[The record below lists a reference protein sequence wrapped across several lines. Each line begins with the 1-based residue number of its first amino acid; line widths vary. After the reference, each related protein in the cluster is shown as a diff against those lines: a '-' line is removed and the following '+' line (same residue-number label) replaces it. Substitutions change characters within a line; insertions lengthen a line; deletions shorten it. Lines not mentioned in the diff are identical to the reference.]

1 MVSKDVARRVAF
13 LREQVNEHNFRY
25 YVLDEPTIP
34 DAEYNRLLRELEG
47 LEAQYPELATPDSPT
62 QRIGAEPLDTFSE
75 IRHEVPMLSL
85 GNAFDDGK
93 VRDFDHRLRDRLGVD
108 ELEYACETKL
118 DGLAVSL
125 RYERGKLVRAATRG
139 DGTIGEDVT
148 QNVRTI
154 KSVPL
159 SLRGRGFPQVLEVRG
174 EVFMT
179 RDGFR
184 ALNEM
189 QSKHGQKLFANPRN
203 AAAGSLRQ
211 LDPRVTAERPLD
223 MFCYG
228 TGVVEGGELPDRHS
242 DILAGLTDWGL
253 KVSSELVVVKGA
265 EGCLAYYRRMAAGRH
280 DLGYAIDGVVYK
292 VNLIQQQ
299 QALGYRTR
307 APRWAVAHK
316 FPPEEELTKVLA
328 IDVQVGRTGA
338 LTPVARLE
346 PVIVGGA
353 TVTNATLHN
362 EDEIKRKDVMVGDTV
377 IVRRAGDVIP
387 EIMQVVKERRPK
399 SARRYR
405 MPKRCP
411 ICNSEVVRVAGEAAS
426 RCTGGLYCA
435 AQRMQAILHFASR
448 RAMDIEG
455 LGDKLVEQLVEEGY
469 VQTVAD
475 LYGLQVEQLAGLPR
489 MGAKSAANLVHAL
502 EKSKSTTWVRFL
514 YALGIRDVGEATT
527 ETLARHFGSLK
538 ALQEADIETLQQV
551 PDVGP
556 VVAGNISVFFR
567 QAHNR
572 AVLKRLLDAG
582 IRWEDPPRMAPGQ
595 GKLSGQTFVLTGT
608 LKSMTRDEAKKRL
621 QALGAKIASS
631 ISKNTT
637 YVVVG
642 GDPGSKL
649 ARAEQL
655 GVPLL
660 KEQALVDLL
669 KRG

>member
-265 EGCLAYYRRMAAGRH
+265 EGCLAYYRRMAAVRH

-411 ICNSEVVRVAGEAAS
+411 ICKSEVVRVAGEVAS